1 MTNKEYMREYMRS
14 YRTRPKPV
22 IRKEKVCKCGEKFYV
37 EGKAIWTAK
46 YCLECKVNL
55 IKEKESKSLHKLK
68 ERLYENKSRKS

>member
-1 MTNKEYMREYMRS
+1 MRS
-14 YRTRPKPV
+14 YRSKPRPI
-22 IRKEKVCKCGEKFYV
+22 IRKTKVCQQCGTNFYV
-37 EGKAIWTAK
+37 EGKAIGTAK